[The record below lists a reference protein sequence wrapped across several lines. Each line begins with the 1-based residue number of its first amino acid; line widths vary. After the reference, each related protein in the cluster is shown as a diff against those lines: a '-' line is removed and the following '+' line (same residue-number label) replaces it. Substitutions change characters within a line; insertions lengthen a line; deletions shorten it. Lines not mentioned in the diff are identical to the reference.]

1 MERLV
6 SEVEGMLNCYSCDE
20 NENDDDI
27 FAHLTTNQGVLGLCG
42 VGKWM

>member
-6 SEVEGMLNCYSCDE
+6 SEVEGMLNRYSCDE

-27 FAHLTTNQGVLGLCG
+27 CSPNH
-42 VGKWM
+42 